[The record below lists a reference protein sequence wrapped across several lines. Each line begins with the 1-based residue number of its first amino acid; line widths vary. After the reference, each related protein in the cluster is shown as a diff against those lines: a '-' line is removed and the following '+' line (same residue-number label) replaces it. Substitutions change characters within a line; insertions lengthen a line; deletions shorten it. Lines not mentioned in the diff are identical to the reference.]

1 MERWGR
7 VYLICGGMFSG
18 KTEELARL
26 LRREQHARRKIQV
39 FKPSIDV
46 RYAVN
51 QVKSHNG
58 ISLDAISIEKDNAL
72 TIIDC
77 LDPNTQVV
85 GIDEVQFFDSS
96 IATLCKLLVVRKI
109 KVILAGLD
117 TDFRGEPFGSMPLL
131 MAIAEDV
138 TKLHAICSI
147 CGEEA
152 CRTQR
157 IIDHKPAPYDSELIQ
172 VGGSES
178 YEARCRRHHIVPG
191 TPPGS
196 VYWFK
201 C

>member
-1 MERWGR
+1 MDRRGQIH
-7 VYLICGGMFSG
+7 VICGGMFSG
-18 KTEELARL
+18 KTEELMRL
-26 LRREQHARRKIQV
+26 LRREEHAKRKIQV
-39 FKPSIDV
+39 FKPSIDI
-46 RYAVN
+46 RYAVT

-58 ISLDAISIEKDNAL
+58 VSLDAIVIEKDNAL
-72 TIIDC
+72 KIMDC

-85 GIDEVQFFDSS
+85 GIDEVQFFDAS
-96 IATLCKLLVVRKI
+96 IATVCKLLIIRKI

-131 MAIAEDV
+131 MDIAEDV
-138 TKLHAICSI
+138 TKLHAICSV

-157 IIDHKPAPYDSELIQ
+157 IIDHKPAPYDSTLIL

-178 YEARCRRHHIVPG
+178 YEARCRRHHEVPG
-191 TPPGS
+191 SPPGS